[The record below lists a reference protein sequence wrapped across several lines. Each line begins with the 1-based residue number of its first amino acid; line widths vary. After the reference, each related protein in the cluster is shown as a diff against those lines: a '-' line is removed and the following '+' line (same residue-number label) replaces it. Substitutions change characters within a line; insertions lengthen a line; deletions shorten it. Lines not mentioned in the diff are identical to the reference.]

1 MTSILKY
8 ACARKVMRWAFMIL
22 LSLTV
27 VHPSIENCHPEKAK
41 LKFFRDLCTQAV
53 TEGNVKLANHTQ
65 NLTKNWALVTQKHL
79 DLEQVG
85 VNFEVDISK

>member
-1 MTSILKY
+1 MTSTLKG
-8 ACARKVMRWAFMIL
+8 ASTTKVIWQIFMIFMT
-22 LSLTV
+22 LTMA
-27 VHPSIENCHPEKAK
+27 HSKIEDCHPDKTK